1 MSEDIFSQFFN
12 LFNNNDSDVNWELSK
27 QINKHLNKD
36 TAEDVFQLS
45 NEQLDLSELFRFLEL
60 NINNVDSFDSQQTSI
75 QILEPTLYGDWFLDS
90 IQHFDFSKFSIGD
103 LPGGMQIGNLQSSI
117 IGMQL
122 GNLAGMVSKNMW
134 GLSHF
139 GIILPQSKTLAIN
152 KNNFFSRIDQFDA
165 DINELALSLLTLEV
179 VALSLGKYTSPF
191 EKIIH
196 NLEKASK
203 EMLEGFKDLDI
214 DPMSM
219 ANPEEMMQNFSGL
232 EGFDSSKIIEEIIA
246 PLSFCRG
253 VIKLKAKELN
263 LIQDDTTY
271 DLLMDLSFTLSESS
285 LNEIENG
292 INELDTSTGL
302 FFDFLISSK
311 SEYSIDDILLDKDL
325 IPSRSEIEDPI
336 SWAARTSLPPI

>member
-12 LFNNNDSDVNWELSK
+12 LFNNDDSDVNWELSK

-36 TAEDVFQLS
+36 ITEDILQLS
-45 NEQLDLSELFRFLEL
+45 NEQLDLNELFRFLEL
-60 NINNVDSFDSQQTSI
+60 NIYNIDGSDGQPTSV
-75 QILEPTLYGDWFLDS
+75 QILNPSLYGEWFLDS

-103 LPGGMQIGNLQSSI
+103 LPGGMQIGSLQSSI

-139 GIILPQSKTLAIN
+139 GIILPQSKNLSIN
-152 KNNFFSRIDQFDA
+152 KNNFFARIDKFDA
-165 DINELALSLLTLEV
+165 DVNELALSLLTLEF

-191 EKIIH
+191 EKIIQ

-203 EMLEGFKDLDI
+203 EMMEGFKDLDI

-219 ANPEEMMQNFSGL
+219 TNPQDMMQSFSGL
-232 EGFDSSKIIEEIIA
+232 EGFDSSKMIEEIIA

-271 DLLMDLSFTLSESS
+271 DLLMDLSFTQNENS

-292 INELDTSTGL
+292 INELDTSTDL

-311 SEYSIDDILLDKDL
+311 SEYSIDDILLQKDL
-325 IPSRSEIEDPI
+325 IPSRHEIEDPI